1 MLILKI
7 NILHTQIKFV
17 IVLVKQE
24 RRAGKSVGT
33 WEPSS
38 QKVSKVAE
46 RDLRLDIIYRFLWCQ
61 EEV

>member
-7 NILHTQIKFV
+7 NILHAYIKFV
-17 IVLVKQE
+17 NVVIKQK
-24 RRAGKSVGT
+24 RRAGKSVRT
-33 WEPSS
+33 WEPNS

-46 RDLRLDIIYRFLWCQ
+46 RDLRLDIIYRFLWYQ